1 MTAEYHPHLVA
12 DLHAMVRDGLSH
24 WGLPSHTDV
33 TLLPLSENATFRLR
47 DDRAGRDIALRVHR
61 LHYSSVAEI
70 QSELAWVAALH
81 RDGVLET
88 AVPIAGVNGA
98 LVQTLRSAAG
108 YADRQAVAFTFV
120 SGTEPDPADDLPRWF
135 RRLGG
140 LTARAHAHA
149 RRWPRP
155 AGFVRKRWDLGAM
168 VGPQAYWGAWRDAPG
183 LDDAGAAVIA
193 RALAV
198 IAPTLHAYGMA
209 PERFGLVHAD
219 LRLANLLVDGDTL
232 RVIDFDDCGFSW
244 FAYDFAAAVS
254 FLEHEPF
261 IPAVMDA
268 WVAGY
273 REEAPLDAHDVA
285 MLPTFV
291 MLRRILLTAWIGTH
305 AEVPFARD
313 LGSGYT
319 AGTVRLASAFLATT
333 R

>member
-33 TLLPLSENATFRLR
+33 TLLSLSENATFRLR
-47 DDRAGRDIALRVHR
+47 DDRDGRDIALRVHR
-61 LHYSSVAEI
+61 LHYSSEAEI
-70 QSELAWVAALH
+70 QSELAWIAALH
-81 RDGVLET
+81 TDGVLET
-88 AVPIAGVNGA
+88 AMPIAGVNGA

-108 YADRQAVAFTFV
+108 YAARQAVAFTFV
-120 SGTEPDPADDLPRWF
+120 RGTEPDPADDLPRWF
-135 RRLGG
+135 RRLGR
-140 LTARAHAHA
+140 LTARAH
-149 RRWPRP
+149 
-155 AGFVRKRWDLGAM
+155 
-168 VGPQAYWGAWRDAPG
+168 
-183 LDDAGAAVIA
+183 AGAAVIA

-198 IAPTLHAYGMA
+198 IAPTLDAYGMA

-219 LRLANLLVDGDTL
+219 LRLANLLVDGETL
-232 RVIDFDDCGFSW
+232 RVIDFDDCGLSW
-244 FAYDFAAAVS
+244 FVYDFAAAVS

-261 IPAVMDA
+261 IPAVMAA

-273 REEAPLDAHDVA
+273 REEAPLDAHDVS

-305 AEVPFARD
+305 AEVSLARD

-333 R
+333 P